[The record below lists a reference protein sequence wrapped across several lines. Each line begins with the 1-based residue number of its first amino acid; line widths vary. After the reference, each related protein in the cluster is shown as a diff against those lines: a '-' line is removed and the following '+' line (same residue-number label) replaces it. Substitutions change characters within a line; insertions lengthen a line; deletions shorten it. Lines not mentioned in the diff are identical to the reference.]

1 MGDLSLFLKQTFL
14 VHNLYIYLTCFC
26 VRWPP
31 AFFKG
36 RVLRD
41 FLSCSPALFWSR
53 KLLPSH
59 IQEHWQ
65 KQRPN
70 SCYLAGAETHTH
82 WCSVMQY
89 QHPHR
94 DEGPLPLARTLG
106 QTVSCRWVS
115 VFFTQTHTKLI
126 HLRVSQQGVLNL
138 PLTPMHAEA
147 VHLLCSLW
155 STHSRQK

>member
-41 FLSCSPALFWSR
+41 FLSCSLALFWSR

-70 SCYLAGAETHTH
+70 SCYPGTETHTH
-82 WCSVMQY
+82 TQRRSVMLNS
-89 QHPHR
+89 QHPQR
-94 DEGPLPLARTLG
+94 EEVLLPSARTLKL
-106 QTVSCRWVS
+106 SHAIAWVL
-115 VFFTQTHTKLI
+115 FTQTHSKPI
-126 HLRVSQQGVLNL
+126 YPCVSQQGVLNL
-138 PLTPMHAEA
+138 PLTPTHAEA
-147 VHLLCSLW
+147 VHLICSLR
-155 STHSRQK
+155 STHGRQK